1 MNPVI
6 RGLATCS
13 WPPSTCTHKASHQCP
28 LIREGIIIL
37 PSAVWQYG
45 HKCIHICNAC
55 SKHRVS
61 QGWHGRHK
69 KKKHIHVHSYMV
81 LKHHHG
87 LCVWLDAWCMLCT
100 PSAYPVLFTHL
111 FRCHCLAA
119 CSRCH
124 AVVYPMPSP
133 IGVSAILTYRLD
145 GGLLGMGVMVVA
157 LEGRKKQ
164 YSGDTTQADWVRCP
178 CVPAGVMVV
187 TLPDYLIGFPGL
199 LFSKDVGCK
208 VLSGVV
214 VMSTPV
220 HRGAVA
226 HSSDVISVRC
236 LNKSAVSIK
245 TNLPATL
252 TSPSRPW
259 TSRHEWPQDAGEDI
273 RALLDVSSAWI
284 TGSITQLRMVLIISE
299 ISSYSLATEYT
310 GCASSNVVLQRNK
323 RACRRQRC

>member
-1 MNPVI
+1 
-6 RGLATCS
+6 
-13 WPPSTCTHKASHQCP
+13 
-28 LIREGIIIL
+28 
-37 PSAVWQYG
+37 
-45 HKCIHICNAC
+45 
-55 SKHRVS
+55 
-61 QGWHGRHK
+61 
-69 KKKHIHVHSYMV
+69 
-81 LKHHHG
+81 
-87 LCVWLDAWCMLCT
+87 
-100 PSAYPVLFTHL
+100 
-111 FRCHCLAA
+111 
-119 CSRCH
+119 
-124 AVVYPMPSP
+124 
-133 IGVSAILTYRLD
+133 
-145 GGLLGMGVMVVA
+145 MGVMVVA

-259 TSRHEWPQDAGEDI
+259 TSRHE
-273 RALLDVSSAWI
+273 
-284 TGSITQLRMVLIISE
+284 
-299 ISSYSLATEYT
+299 
-310 GCASSNVVLQRNK
+310 
-323 RACRRQRC
+323 